1 MKRVPEPEL
10 MEDEAQARAYSEAD
24 FSEPHARFVRLCGE
38 AWEGSEP
45 RGRMLDL
52 GCGPAD
58 ITVRLAES
66 FPRLTIDGVD
76 GSAAMLKYGAGR
88 VRRHGLEG
96 RVRLIQGRLPACP
109 LPVDYDAVV
118 SNSLLHHLSEPDVLW
133 EAVRRCAR
141 PGAVVFIMDLMRPED
156 ETQARAL
163 TERHAADA
171 PAVLRRDFFHSLLA
185 AYRPEEVR
193 AQLAEAGLEEFDV
206 RAISDRHL
214 VVCGRMSSS
223 VRDQSH

>member
-10 MEDEAQARAYSEAD
+10 MEDEEQARAYSEAD
-24 FSEPHARFVRLCGE
+24 FSGPHSMFVRLCGE
-38 AWEGSEP
+38 AWAESEP
-45 RGRMLDL
+45 RGRVLDL

-58 ITVRLAES
+58 ITVRLAER

-76 GSAAMLKYGAGR
+76 GSAAMLKFGAER

-109 LPVDYDAVV
+109 LPGDYDAVV
-118 SNSLLHHLSEPDVLW
+118 SNSLLHHLSEPGVLW

-141 PGAVVFIMDLMRPED
+141 PGALVCIMDLMRPED

-163 TERHAADA
+163 TEFHAADA

-193 AQLAEAGLEEFDV
+193 AQLAAAGLEECAV

-214 VVCGRMSSS
+214 VVCGRMPSPL
-223 VRDQSH
+223 RDHCR